1 MKDKFIEDINENDI
15 DLLMETITQFEIL
28 MYQGINH
35 KVPWNKIL
43 RDKQEHAIVLKG
55 KLLKVRDRLEIER
68 NLKKGV

>member
-1 MKDKFIEDINENDI
+1 MKEKFAEDINENDI
-15 DLLMETITQFEIL
+15 DLLMEAITQFEIF
-28 MYQGINH
+28 MYLNH

-55 KLLKVRDRLEIER
+55 KLFKVRDRLEVER